1 MEHIIVLISVIFS
14 VVVLGKIVVSL
25 AITEAAYTPMLHFR
39 IFTETEKYCDQ
50 EFTTCKVFKTNILS
64 IYLRKFILFLFFYF
78 FYFLTLLLIAG
89 GSAIICPILCKWSR
103 HLLEAAKRVEPFC
116 DYVDINLG

>member
-25 AITEAAYTPMLHFR
+25 AITEAAYTPMLHSR

-64 IYLRKFILFLFFYF
+64 IYLRKFILFFI
-78 FYFLTLLLIAG
+78 FLTLLLIAG
-89 GSAIICPILCKWSR
+89 GSAIVCPILCKWSR

>member
-25 AITEAAYTPMLHFR
+25 AITEAAYTPMLHSR

-64 IYLRKFILFLFFYF
+64 IYLCKFILFFYKKK
-78 FYFLTLLLIAG
+78 
-89 GSAIICPILCKWSR
+89 LC
-103 HLLEAAKRVEPFC
+103 
-116 DYVDINLG
+116 Y